1 MLTWWPVFADKS
13 TIPIWKMQA
22 ARARG
27 KGGIVRKHSSI
38 AFDVDGGS
46 GVGSKI
52 YDGCCF
58 CPLPVVPL
66 KSKTSSNPDRW
77 FLRCPLWK
85 NTQRCCGYFQWL
97 DEIEE
102 QCVEGEVSSENSNMV
117 GIADPKK
124 KSRINQEGS
133 DGRERDRM
141 MMVLPVVNDM
151 KEKLKRVEF
160 LLIVICVLLGL
171 NLYLSLLCM
180 AKYGQI

>member
-1 MLTWWPVFADKS
+1 
-13 TIPIWKMQA
+13 MQV

-27 KGGIVRKHSSI
+27 IGGTVRKHSSV

-46 GVGSKI
+46 GVGSKL

-85 NTQRCCGYFQWL
+85 NTQRRCGYFQWL

-117 GIADPKK
+117 GIADPKNK
-124 KSRINQEGS
+124 IRMNQECS

-141 MMVLPVVNDM
+141 MMVFPVLNDM
-151 KEKLKRVEF
+151 KEQLKRVEF

-171 NLYLSLLCM
+171 NLVLSLLCM
-180 AKYGQI
+180 AK

>member
-1 MLTWWPVFADKS
+1 
-13 TIPIWKMQA
+13 MQA
-22 ARARG
+22 ARVRR
-27 KGGIVRKHSSI
+27 KGGTVRKHSSI
-38 AFDVDGGS
+38 QAFDVDGGS

-85 NTQRCCGYFQWL
+85 NTQRRCGYFQWL
-97 DEIEE
+97 DETKE
-102 QCVEGEVSSENSNMV
+102 QCVEGEVFSENSNMV

-141 MMVLPVVNDM
+141 MMVLSVVNDM
-151 KEKLKRVEF
+151 KEQLKMVEL
-160 LLIVICVLLGL
+160 LLIVICILFGFRLV
-171 NLYLSLLCM
+171 LSLLCM
-180 AKYGQI
+180 AK

>member
-1 MLTWWPVFADKS
+1 
-13 TIPIWKMQA
+13 MQA

-27 KGGIVRKHSSI
+27 KGGTVRKHSSI

-85 NTQRCCGYFQWL
+85 NTQRRCGYFQWL